1 MTSLREQ
8 QKAYAYIDE
17 LFMDKDFKILFM
29 DKDFKIVNIN
39 ELYIKLLLTYAVS
52 EEAIIKFVNRYKIM
66 GIIDFFEGNI
76 IKTNEGEFKE

>member
-17 LFMDKDFKILFM
+17 LFM